1 MRDYYVTLSYMSITS
16 APITPDTTP
25 ASGASD
31 YIVKAF
37 RYYLENNAYENNE
50 RQQALSIKNISR
62 KLTLHTWNGIIVYP
76 KQ

>member
-1 MRDYYVTLSYMSITS
+1 MSIAS

-31 YIVKAF
+31 YIVKAL

-50 RQQALSIKNISR
+50 RQQALAIKNISR
-62 KLTLHTWNGIIVYP
+62 KLTIHTIP
-76 KQ
+76 KNICHTLESLSDI